1 MKVFLKKCPL
11 VTLILAVAA
20 VAGIVLAVEC
30 AVVPKNGFGFLVNT
44 APHNSAGPE
53 FQMITGVSSAPAFP
67 SSAASSKNS
76 VVSETPSSARPQSS
90 SKTRQTSSQPPAK
103 RAVKKSYFSDTL
115 FVGDSLTEGLKL
127 YGGLDDASYFSRVGL
142 SIYQLFDQP
151 KTDGSTGLTLEQTLR
166 RRQYGKIYIL
176 LGINELGTGTTSYF
190 VQHYSDIV
198 AQIRKMQPN
207 AAIYIQSILYVTAE
221 KMQNDPVFSN
231 NTIRT
236 RNNGLKTLA
245 DGSHVFYVDVASAAE
260 DGHGNLPDNYSG
272 DGVHL
277 KARYYS
283 VWVDCLMRNAQQ

>member
-11 VTLILAVAA
+11 VTLILAVAT

-30 AVVPKNGFGFLVNT
+30 AVVPKNGFGVWANT
-44 APHNSAGPE
+44 ASQNSSEPE
-53 FQMITGVSSAPAFP
+53 FQMVTGVPSAPAVS
-67 SSAASSKNS
+67 SSAASSKKS
-76 VVSETPSSARPQSS
+76 AVSATSSSAPTQSS
-90 SKTRQTSSQPPAK
+90 GKARQASSRPP
-103 RAVKKSYFSDTL
+103 VKKSYFSDAL

-127 YGGLDDASYFSRVGL
+127 YGGLDDASYFSRVEL

-151 KTDGSTGLTLEQTLR
+151 KTDSSTGLTLEQTLR
-166 RRQYGKIYIL
+166 QRQYGKIYIL

-190 VQHYSDIV
+190 IQHYSAIV
-198 AQIRKMQPN
+198 SQIRKIQPN

-221 KMQNDPVFSN
+221 KTQNDPVFSN
-231 NTIRT
+231 DTIRT

-245 DGSHVFYVDVASAAE
+245 DGLHVFYVDVASAAE

-277 KARYYS
+277 KAKYYS
-283 VWVDCLMRNAQQ
+283 VWVNCLMRNAQQ